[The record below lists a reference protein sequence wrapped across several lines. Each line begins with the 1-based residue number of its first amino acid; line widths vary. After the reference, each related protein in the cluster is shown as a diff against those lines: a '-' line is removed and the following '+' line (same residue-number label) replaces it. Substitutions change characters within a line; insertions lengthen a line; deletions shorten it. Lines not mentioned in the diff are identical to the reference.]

1 MSTRKHPDFFEQFT
15 CIADK
20 CPLTC
25 CQEWKIAVDE
35 ETNQRWRKLSPPET
49 VSVQKRALSEYT
61 IEKDGE
67 RVIGLDAEHRCPFLS
82 EHKLCRLVTTYGD
95 EVLSETCT
103 VFPRE
108 VHVFES
114 HEEETLMPCCPAV
127 IDLWREAGTVCFPE
141 APGRKDGKGAG
152 SEEILLLQIRGQ
164 IIRLIQNEQKS
175 LREALLESFYILLEL
190 HKETLSENLVSE
202 YFSNKILEE
211 LETAVR
217 EVEIPL
223 TDTMAECNELL
234 QDLAVNY
241 RREGL
246 YQSFLEPV
254 VKEAETLFADFDEEA
269 LTEKWDL
276 FQAQLANYEALFR
289 CYLGNEI
296 FSDLVMPE
304 GDLEQMITQLQWIA
318 MEFVAIRQSLFLKW
332 LQEGCG
338 DLSFETVRD
347 YVVVISRMT
356 GYDEEDVREYL
367 ENSFET
373 LLWDWGYFAL
383 IVGKGQID
391 R

>member
-1 MSTRKHPDFFEQFT
+1 ME
-15 CIADK
+15 
-20 CPLTC
+20 
-25 CQEWKIAVDE
+25 
-35 ETNQRWRKLSPPET
+35 NT
-49 VSVQKRALSEYT
+49 VSAGKC
-61 IEKDGE
+61 I
-67 RVIGLDAEHRCPFLS
+67 DAEDP
-82 EHKLCRLVTTYGD
+82 
-95 EVLSETCT
+95 
-103 VFPRE
+103 
-108 VHVFES
+108 
-114 HEEETLMPCCPAV
+114 
-127 IDLWREAGTVCFPE
+127 GTGVCKE
-141 APGRKDGKGAG
+141 AG
-152 SEEILLLQIRGQ
+152 SEEMLLLQIRKQ
-164 IIRLIQNEQKS
+164 ILRLIQNEQKS

-190 HKETLSENLVSE
+190 HKETLSENLVAE
-202 YFSNKILEE
+202 YFSYKTLEE

-217 EVEIPL
+217 EVEIPQA
-223 TDTMAECNELL
+223 DTIAECNELL

-254 VKEAETLFADFDEEA
+254 VREAETLFAGFAEEA

-276 FQAQLANYEALFR
+276 FQAQLENYEALFR

-347 YVVVISRMT
+347 YMVVISRMT

-383 IVGKGQID
+383 IVGH
-391 R
+391 

>member
-1 MSTRKHPDFFEQFT
+1 MSTRIHPDFFEQFT
-15 CIADK
+15 CTADK

-35 ETNQRWRKLSPPET
+35 ETNQRWKKLTPPEST
-49 VSVQKRALSEYT
+49 SVQKKSLSEYT

-82 EHKLCRLVTTYGD
+82 ENKLCRLVTTYGD

-141 APGRKDGKGAG
+141 VPGIRTGQGAG
-152 SEEILLLQIRGQ
+152 SEEMLLLQIRGQ

-175 LREALLESFYILLEL
+175 LRESLLESFYILLEL
-190 HKETLSENLVSE
+190 NKEALSEDLVAE
-202 YFSNKILEE
+202 YFSNKNLEE

-223 TDTMAECNELL
+223 MDTIAECNELL

-254 VKEAETLFADFDEEA
+254 VKEAEILFADFDEEA
-269 LTEKWDL
+269 LTEKWNL
-276 FQAQLANYEALFR
+276 FQAQLANYESLFR
-289 CYLGNEI
+289 CYLVNEI

-338 DLSFETVRD
+338 ELSFETVRD
-347 YVVVISRMT
+347 YMVVISRMT

-383 IVGKGQID
+383 IVGH
-391 R
+391 

>member
-1 MSTRKHPDFFEQFT
+1 MSTRIHPDFFEQFT
-15 CIADK
+15 CTADK
-20 CPLTC
+20 CLLTC

-49 VSVQKRALSEYT
+49 VSVQRKTLSEYT
-61 IEKDGE
+61 IKKDGE
-67 RVIGLDAEHRCPFLS
+67 LVIGLDAEHRCPFLS
-82 EHKLCRLVTTYGD
+82 ENKLCRLVTTYGD

-127 IDLWREAGTVCFPE
+127 IDLWRAAGTVCFPE
-141 APGRKDGKGAG
+141 IPGTGTGKEAG
-152 SEEILLLQIRGQ
+152 SEEMLLLQIRGQ
-164 IIRLIQNEQKS
+164 ILHLMQNEQKS

-190 HKETLSENLVSE
+190 HKETASENFVAE
-202 YFSNKILEE
+202 YFSHKTLKE

-223 TDTMAECNELL
+223 TDTIAECNELL

-241 RREGL
+241 RRERL

-254 VKEAETLFADFDEEA
+254 VKEAEILFADFDEEA
-269 LTEKWDL
+269 ITEKWDL
-276 FQAQLANYEALFR
+276 FQTQLANYESLFR

-338 DLSFETVRD
+338 ELSFETVRD
-347 YVVVISRMT
+347 YMVVISRMT

-373 LLWDWGYFAL
+373 LLWDWGYFAM
-383 IVGKGQID
+383 IVGH
-391 R
+391 

>member
-1 MSTRKHPDFFEQFT
+1 MSTRIHPDFFEQFT
-15 CIADK
+15 CTADK

-35 ETNQRWRKLSPPET
+35 ETNQRWKKLTPPEST
-49 VSVQKRALSEYT
+49 SVQKKSLSEYT

-82 EHKLCRLVTTYGD
+82 ENKLCRLVTTYGD

-114 HEEETLMPCCPAV
+114 HDEETLMPCCPAV
-127 IDLWREAGTVCFPE
+127 IDLWREAGTVCFPQV
-141 APGRKDGKGAG
+141 PGTRAGKEAG
-152 SEEILLLQIRGQ
+152 SEEMILLQIRKQ
-164 IIRLIQNEQKS
+164 IIHLIQNEQKS

-190 HKETLSENLVSE
+190 HKKTLSENLVSE
-202 YFSNKILEE
+202 YFSDKTLEE

-217 EVEIPL
+217 EVEVPQA
-223 TDTMAECNELL
+223 DTIEECNELL

-254 VKEAETLFADFDEEA
+254 VKEAEILFADFDEEA
-269 LTEKWDL
+269 LTEKWNL
-276 FQAQLANYEALFR
+276 FQAQLANYESLFR
-289 CYLGNEI
+289 CYLVNEI

-318 MEFVAIRQSLFLKW
+318 MGFVAIRQSLFLKW
-332 LQEGCG
+332 LQEDCG
-338 DLSFETVRD
+338 ELSFETVRD
-347 YVVVISRMT
+347 YMVVISRMT

-383 IVGKGQID
+383 IVGH
-391 R
+391 